1 MKLIVTDAN
10 ILIYLSRLDLI
21 ESFFNMNFS
30 VHTTDFII
38 DEYYRGKKKEKNLKN
53 INKYMRS
60 GKIEVH
66 VYDYNKIFT
75 LHEQKKS
82 LTASDCSI
90 YILSREI
97 KAILLTGDRKLKL
110 FSEKGDVE
118 VHGIIWLIDKCI
130 TMVLLTISS
139 IKKSSLS

>member
-1 MKLIVTDAN
+1 
-10 ILIYLSRLDLI
+10 
-21 ESFFNMNFS
+21 MNFE

-118 VHGIIWLIDKCI
+118 VHGIIWLIDKMHHNGVI
-130 TMVLLTISS
+130 DNIEYKEKLIEL
-139 IKKSSLS
+139 KSLSKRLPIEEIDRRLK